1 MLVAVGNEK
10 YILPL
15 ASIVESIRPDQRQ
28 VRTITGGSQVV
39 AVRGEFIRLIPL
51 HRILNVP
58 GAIPEPWKALVV
70 VVETENGSK
79 AGLVVDELIGQ
90 QQVVV
95 KSLSEN
101 AEPVPG
107 ISGATIL
114 GNGRV
119 ALILDIEG
127 ICAMPDCSALRD
139 AGQGP
144 ETSVN
149 RFAALQPREIG
160 AGA

>member
-1 MLVAVGNEK
+1 
-10 YILPL
+10 
-15 ASIVESIRPDQRQ
+15 
-28 VRTITGGSQVV
+28 
-39 AVRGEFIRLIPL
+39 
-51 HRILNVP
+51 
-58 GAIPEPWKALVV
+58 VV
-70 VVETENGSK
+70 VVEMENGSK

-101 AEPVPG
+101 AEAVAG

-127 ICAMPDCSALRD
+127 ICAMPDRAALLD
-139 AGQGP
+139 AGEDFQLPAGVADNSPVPQGAEISSP
-144 ETSVN
+144 
-149 RFAALQPREIG
+149 RLGALQPQESR